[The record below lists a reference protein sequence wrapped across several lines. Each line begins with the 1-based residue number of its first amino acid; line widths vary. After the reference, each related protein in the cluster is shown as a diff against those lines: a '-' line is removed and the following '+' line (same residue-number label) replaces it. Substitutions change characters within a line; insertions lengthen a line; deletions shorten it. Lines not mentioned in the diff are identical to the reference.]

1 MQRRAFMM
9 STKQVLSSPVFY
21 LSILAVT
28 ALSFFSV
35 WNDLTETVGKG
46 GSVVYFFEL
55 FLGLTMFKKLTVL
68 FAALPY
74 VSSFCS
80 DWKYQYIKPVVIRTG
95 VKRYTWSKI
104 FTCFLS
110 GLLTVFCG
118 LLLFLF
124 ILSLKMPLFPTE
136 HIENIVGPP
145 YSPLI
150 EGNFPIL
157 YLILKSFVF
166 SMAAALWAV
175 VGLTVSAFIP
185 SHFVAI
191 ATPVIASYVLE
202 ELTSIF
208 PKWLNLYRLT
218 RSADVLQQGPL
229 VSFLYFCFIFLLF
242 AVLAGFLFD
251 YQVRRRIRNEVV

>member
-1 MQRRAFMM
+1 MRRRAFIM
-9 STKQVLSSPVFY
+9 STKQVFSSTVFY
-21 LSILAVT
+21 LSIIAVT
-28 ALSFFSV
+28 ALSFLSV
-35 WNDLTETVGKG
+35 WSDLTETVGKG

-55 FLGLTMFKKLTVL
+55 FLGLSLFKKLVVL

-95 VKRYTWSKI
+95 VKKYIWSKI
-104 FTCFLS
+104 FTCFLI

-118 LLLFLF
+118 LLLFFF
-124 ILSLKMPLFPTE
+124 ILSLKMPIFPSE
-136 HIENIVGPP
+136 HIESITGPP
-145 YSPLI
+145 FSPLI
-150 EGNFPIL
+150 DRNFPIL
-157 YLILKSFVF
+157 YLILKGFIF

-202 ELTSIF
+202 EFTSIF
-208 PKWLNLYRLT
+208 PKWLNLYLLT
-218 RSADVLQQGPL
+218 RSANVLNQGPF
-229 VSFLYFCFIFLLF
+229 VSFLYFCTIFLLF
-242 AVLAGFLFD
+242 AALAGFLFD